1 MSTPVFLS
9 NHLGESTEKFACSVQ
24 SVVLDSTKKTAVV
37 MQQPAF
43 SAAGERTSA
52 ASPWVMPMWTF
63 DYSILQS
70 KHQDS
75 GAMVTMSIKVGD
87 ELRIG
92 SNDLNYVT
100 AWVEEVAKVDY
111 LRNYSGTTILLASE
125 YNDATVGGT
134 SDVIVYGDKQ
144 SPPRYLHNG
153 EITDLTRDVV
163 SLVGAYGGEGV
174 DATQFE
180 RMNPFPYE
188 ASCARLCF
196 RLSQPLNLNTYIP
209 SIPMVR
215 DVVLRSGDLSW
226 KPYTVDAFGV
236 AQELITNFPDPVD
249 YPFASLVSRNSAT
262 RQLASFSEH
271 HEKFYWPAYV
281 TRKLSNPKLTLNMGL
296 TPGGYAPSRITLLK
310 YTVHGIC
317 TNEVLV
323 MHVAGVHGEVK
334 SNNVHANGSFA
345 ILPVAESTNGD
356 AYSDRKLASRAVCG
370 YIANAGIISMQRSLD
385 VRFTDLSGTEL
396 DNLSIS
402 LWFTVA

>member
-43 SAAGERTSA
+43 SVAGERTSA

-70 KHQDS
+70 KHPDS

-100 AWVEEVAKVDY
+100 ARVEEVAKVDY

-125 YNDATVGGT
+125 YNDATVDADH
-134 SDVIVYGDKQ
+134 DVILYGNNQ
-144 SPPRYLHNG
+144 SPPRYLHHG
-153 EITDLTRDVV
+153 GIADLTKRVV
-163 SLVGAYGGEGV
+163 SLAGAYGGEGV
-174 DATQFE
+174 DATQIA

-188 ASCARLCF
+188 ESCARLCF

-215 DVVLRSGDLSW
+215 DAVLRSGDLSW

-236 AQELITNFPDPVD
+236 AQTLINFPTPVD
-249 YPFASLVSRNSAT
+249 YPFASLVSRNAAT
-262 RQLASFSEH
+262 RQLASFSEY

-281 TRKLSNPKLTLNMGL
+281 TRKWSNPKLTLNMGL
-296 TPGGYAPSRITLLK
+296 TPGGCAPSRITLLK

-345 ILPVAESTNGD
+345 ILPVAESTNED
-356 AYSDRKLASRAVCG
+356 AYSDRKLASSAVCG
-370 YIANAGIISMQRSLD
+370 YIANAGIISMQRLLD
-385 VRFTDLSGTEL
+385 VWFTDLSGAEL
-396 DNLSIS
+396 DNLLIS
-402 LWFTVA
+402 LWFTVD

>member
-63 DYSILQS
+63 DYSFLQS

-75 GAMVTMSIKVGD
+75 GAIVTMSIKVGD
-87 ELRIG
+87 ELRID

-100 AWVEEVAKVDY
+100 ARVEEVAKVDY

-134 SDVIVYGDKQ
+134 SDVILYGDKQ

-153 EITDLTRDVV
+153 GITDLTRDVV

-188 ASCARLCF
+188 ESCARLCF

-209 SIPMVR
+209 GIPMVR
-215 DVVLRSGDLSW
+215 DAVLRPGDLSW
-226 KPYTVDAFGV
+226 KPCIVDAFGV
-236 AQELITNFPDPVD
+236 AQTLITDFQNPSD
-249 YPFASLVSRNSAT
+249 YPFARLVSRNAAT

-271 HEKFYWPAYV
+271 HEKFYWPMYV

-356 AYSDRKLASRAVCG
+356 AYSDRKLASSAVCG

-402 LWFTVA
+402 LWFTVS